1 MGQIKKIKNKKRLS
15 LIHPIH
21 ICFSLLFQGPGPCT
35 AERCLWTAVY
45 QESVCGSASPSLFW
59 WRSKTFPLRKE
70 SLNTNPSLWTKRNYA
85 LIQEPSL
92 HHSVIPSSSHSRPVA
107 YHRFTPPSR
116 RHRWSPFIVQTWN
129 VMQMMW
135 TTSVMPVGCLLM
147 CVLDMLVV
155 KWRVDDDVCD
165 VRVTLSELF
174 TSGPVGSRRRDPSWT
189 VVHFDVR
196 SYYEW
201 CQTTCFLS
209 SEEGRVISAPRL
221 RSFGLSTQSKRLT
234 RVQPSYCPQSVH
246 HSDRRS
252 FTLSV
257 NIYAV
262 EAPHSSGKNYISHQP
277 LCFSLSARRILL
289 PLSHDGMIVFTRF
302 TTELSLLA
310 ENHWYWS

>member
-1 MGQIKKIKNKKRLS
+1 MNKNKLCINPGAIATS
-15 LIHPIH
+15 LVHSFLFLFPFMPGRISPLHS
-21 ICFSLLFQGPGPCT
+21 SLPSPTMVTFYRPNLKCD
-35 AERCLWTAVY
+35 ANDVNDKCN
-45 QESVCGSASPSLFW
+45 ASWVS
-59 WRSKTFPLRKE
+59 
-70 SLNTNPSLWTKRNYA
+70 
-85 LIQEPSL
+85 I
-92 HHSVIPSSSHSRPVA
+92 
-107 YHRFTPPSR
+107 
-116 RHRWSPFIVQTWN
+116 
-129 VMQMMW
+129 
-135 TTSVMPVGCLLM
+135 
-147 CVLDMLVV
+147 
-155 KWRVDDDVCD
+155 D
-165 VRVTLSELF
+165 VRAGHAGCKVTCRRWCLRCSCDPLEAVHQWA
-174 TSGPVGSRRRDPSWT
+174 VGSRRRDPSWT
-189 VVHFDVR
+189 VVHSDVR

-221 RSFGLSTQSKRLT
+221 CSFGLSTQSKRLT

-262 EAPHSSGKNYISHQP
+262 KAPHSSGKNYISHQP